1 MDSSNLFF
9 ERQKL
14 KFHHYAIT
22 AAALALSVQALA
34 CTGITLNGADGSR
47 VTARSI
53 EWGSS
58 VLPTTLVVVPRG
70 TPAQTQ
76 TAEGAGMQYKNTIG
90 YAGLSIE
97 DKSFVV
103 EGLNEKGLSAGL
115 FFFPGYGQYPVY
127 DTAQK
132 DKTLSDMEFVA
143 WVLGNFES
151 VKAARAAL
159 PDIRVAERFKGA
171 GTVHYRIADKTGD
184 QIVVEIVDGKMRIF
198 DNPIGVLTNSP
209 GFEWQMTNLN
219 NFMNL
224 KPGRTPDVKWNNIT
238 LKSPGIGSGMAG
250 LPGDITPPSRF
261 VRAAFMVSTAPALKD
276 GQTTVL
282 YSFKILNAFE
292 IPIGLELENGNNPT
306 GLLSATQWTSAS
318 DMTNGKLY
326 YKTMNNARVRCL
338 DLKTI
343 DFSKVTYQTLPIEKE
358 STEPIESVTL
368 H

>member
-1 MDSSNLFF
+1 MDSSNPFF

-22 AAALALSVQALA
+22 AAALAVSAQALA

-70 TPAQTQ
+70 TPSQTQ
-76 TAEGAGMQYKNTIG
+76 TALGAGMQYKNTIG

-115 FFFPGYGQYPVY
+115 FFFPGYGQYPIY
-127 DTAQK
+127 DAAQK

-143 WVLGNFES
+143 WVLGNFDS

-171 GTVHYRIADKTGD
+171 GTVHYRIADKTGE

-224 KPGRTPDVKWNNIT
+224 KPGHTPEVNWNGVSSDRPESAAAWQDCPAT
-238 LKSPGIGSGMAG
+238 
-250 LPGDITPPSRF
+250 SR
-261 VRAAFMVSTAPALKD
+261 RPL
-276 GQTTVL
+276 VL
-282 YSFKILNAFE
+282 
-292 IPIGLELENGNNPT
+292 
-306 GLLSATQWTSAS
+306 
-318 DMTNGKLY
+318 
-326 YKTMNNARVRCL
+326 
-338 DLKTI
+338 
-343 DFSKVTYQTLPIEKE
+343 
-358 STEPIESVTL
+358 
-368 H
+368 

>member
-1 MDSSNLFF
+1 M
-9 ERQKL
+9 
-14 KFHHYAIT
+14 KFHHYALT
-22 AAALALSVQALA
+22 AAALAVSAQALA
-34 CTGITLNGADGSR
+34 CTGITLNGTDGSR

-70 TPAQTQ
+70 TPSQTQ
-76 TAEGAGMQYKNTIG
+76 TASGAGMQYKNTIG

-115 FFFPGYGQYPVY
+115 FFFPGYGQYPIY
-127 DTAQK
+127 DAAQK

-143 WVLGNFES
+143 WLLGNFES

-171 GTVHYRIADKTGD
+171 GTVHYRIADKTGE

-224 KPGRTPDVKWNNIT
+224 KPGRTPDVKWNNVT
-238 LKSPGIGSGMAG
+238 LKSPGIGSGMTG

-276 GQTTVL
+276 AQTTVL

-292 IPIGLELENGNNPT
+292 IPIGLELEDGNNPT

-343 DFSKVTYQTLPIEKE
+343 DFSKVTYLTLPIEKE
-358 STEPIESVTL
+358 SAEPIESVTL

>member
-1 MDSSNLFF
+1 
-9 ERQKL
+9 
-14 KFHHYAIT
+14 
-22 AAALALSVQALA
+22 
-34 CTGITLNGADGSR
+34 
-47 VTARSI
+47 
-53 EWGSS
+53 
-58 VLPTTLVVVPRG
+58 
-70 TPAQTQ
+70 
-76 TAEGAGMQYKNTIG
+76 MQYKNTIG

-250 LPGDITPPSRF
+250 LPGDITPSSRF
-261 VRAAFMVSTAPALKD
+261 VRAAFMVSTAPTLKNAEE
-276 GQTTVL
+276 TIL

-292 IPIGLELENGNNPT
+292 IPIGLELQNRDNPT
-306 GLLSATQWTSAS
+306 GLLSATQWSSAA
-318 DMTNGKLY
+318 DMTNKKLY
-326 YKTMNNARVRCL
+326 YKTMSNEKIRFVNL
-338 DLKTI
+338 NSI
-343 DFSKVTYQTLPIEKE
+343 DFSTVSYQSQPIDDASTTSFEK
-358 STEPIESVTL
+358 INIR
-368 H
+368 